1 MPWSKVE
8 IGELLLLEKGHEMQQ
23 IVGVG
28 RQRVGRTPPSTQV
41 PQEASY
47 NGNGLAVI
55 IEQFK
60 GFVMVIVL
68 ADMVDAHGSLAPSL
82 ASKHL
87 FLSRTNAQQGYK
99 CPHNSE
105 TPFEQRFQGLLRQ
118 AWKLRR
124 WHVIVAEPGSGK
136 TMGIRDLSA
145 QASRE
150 VGGMGGRLYP
160 VLAVTAPKNDPKE
173 AALGNFLL
181 TALGLG
187 ARGRWSERKYLLFE
201 LLLQYGVECLVI
213 DDAHDLSMPHLIFLK
228 ELTDQLQLTHP
239 PYALGFCLVSAGRGA
254 TIPLKD
260 VFDQPE
266 TMWMQFRRRL
276 DRLYP
281 YCRVAS
287 HTEGEVRDILLALEH
302 IYRPSFP
309 ALNLQQWTGSMY
321 TWLTHPLLDPQK
333 SGRVLM
339 DHLMK
344 LVTTAL
350 QWSYAKAEEDVS
362 PEHLEAAADQLTLR
376 RDKIHV
382 VDAEQVKKEG
392 ESEKQESPE
401 EPGESKPKE
410 KKAEKRGKK
419 KRSSEESEPPNP
431 K

>member
-1 MPWSKVE
+1 MRRDALPLFE
-8 IGELLLLEKGHEMQQ
+8 
-23 IVGVG
+23 
-28 RQRVGRTPPSTQV
+28 
-41 PQEASY
+41 
-47 NGNGLAVI
+47 
-55 IEQFK
+55 
-60 GFVMVIVL
+60 GFI
-68 ADMVDAHGSLAPSL
+68 
-82 ASKHL
+82 
-87 FLSRTNAQQGYK
+87 
-99 CPHNSE
+99 E

-145 QASRE
+145 SAQRE
-150 VGGMGGRLYP
+150 AGMMGGRRFP

-201 LLLQYGVECLVI
+201 LLVQYGVECLII

-228 ELTDQLQLTHP
+228 ELTDQLQLSFPSQTP
-239 PYALGFCLVSAGRGA
+239 LGLCLVAAGRGA
-254 TIPLKD
+254 AIPLKD

-276 DRLYP
+276 DHVHP
-281 YCRVAS
+281 YCRIAS
-287 HTEGEVRDILLALEH
+287 HTEGEVRDILLALEQ

-333 SGRVLM
+333 SGRVIM

-350 QWSYAKAEEDVS
+350 EWSYAQGEKAVS
-362 PEHLEAAADQLTLR
+362 PKHLEAAAEQLTLR
-376 RDKIHV
+376 REVVYLIDAVQRNEEDK
-382 VDAEQVKKEG
+382 K
-392 ESEKQESPE
+392 EKQESPE
-401 EPGESKPKE
+401 KPEEPKPKG
-410 KKAEKRGKK
+410 KKEEKRGRKQ
-419 KRSSEESEPPNP
+419 RAPEEPENLNP